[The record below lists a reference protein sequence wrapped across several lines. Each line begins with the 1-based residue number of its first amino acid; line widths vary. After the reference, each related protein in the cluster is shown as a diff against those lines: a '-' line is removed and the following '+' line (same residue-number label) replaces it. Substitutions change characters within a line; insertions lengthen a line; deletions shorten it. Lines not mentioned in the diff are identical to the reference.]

1 MEFLN
6 VLYIL
11 DLYLY
16 RYETANAIIF
26 IYYMGS
32 TIKLNPLPI
41 DAKEKV
47 HRHVDAIFGAGV
59 SDALPADIQF
69 DFSRRT
75 GRIKNFS
82 VSGRLAIT
90 LRTDGGLALTI
101 NGAKYLL
108 KNSKPFLEN
117 CVKPLPE
124 AVPFVSEGRSL
135 FCKHVEWCGSNI
147 KVGSDVA
154 VIDGSSGGS
163 ENDDDDDGSGTS
175 SRKVVA
181 VGTAMLPSRLMK
193 QYRKGVAVKVR
204 QGIKGRTE

>member
-1 MEFLN
+1 MWYIE
-6 VLYIL
+6 VL
-11 DLYLY
+11 
-16 RYETANAIIF
+16 
-26 IYYMGS
+26 S
-32 TIKLNPLPI
+32 QLNPLPM
-41 DAKEKV
+41 DPREKV
-47 HRHVDAIFGAGV
+47 HRHVDALFGAGV

-82 VSGRLAIT
+82 IGGRLAVT

-101 NGAKYLL
+101 MGAQFLL
-108 KNSKPFLEN
+108 ENSKQFWEN
-117 CVKPLPE
+117 CVMPVQE

-135 FCKHVEWCGSNI
+135 FCKHVKWCGSNI

-154 VIDGSSGGS
+154 VIDGNISGG
-163 ENDDDDDGSGTS
+163 DGSDNS
-175 SRKVVA
+175 SRRVVA
-181 VGTAMLPSRLMK
+181 VGVAMLSSRLMK